1 MVRTLVLHTLLFISF
16 ASFSQDLSGVWEGKG
31 NTADNAKICIIRWN
45 NTYIGYTYDEGM
57 GFCKANFV
65 GEFDSSKKKL
75 KGVNKGFIEKTF
87 FHFQSKYNLNYEANS
102 SGEFLKGVA
111 TAKKVGAKILSMG
124 MPIFVTYKRISDK
137 TDTTEFMR
145 NWLSGKPFTNEELV
159 IDDEVL
165 TDSVTISMPLEESIT
180 LQKNTRKNDT
190 VSVITTHEKELKLF
204 ILDNGIAD
212 KDTISIFH
220 NNKLLLSKEEI
231 TVKGL
236 VFTIAVSENEPD
248 HEIVLVAH
256 NVGSIPPNTAL
267 VIIDTGSEKYRLNAS
282 SDLTKNAMIIVR
294 YKTLD

>member
-1 MVRTLVLHTLLFISF
+1 VRALVLLTQLLISL
-16 ASFSQDLSGVWEGKG
+16 ASFSQNLSGVWEGKG
-31 NTADNAKICIIRWN
+31 NMTDHAKICIIRWN

-65 GEFDSSKKKL
+65 GEFDSSKRKL

-87 FHFQSKYNLNYEANS
+87 LHFQSKYNLTYEANS

-111 TAKKVGAKILSMG
+111 TAKTVGAKILSIS
-124 MPIFVTYKRISDK
+124 MPVFVTYKRISDK

-145 NWLSGKPFTNEELV
+145 KWLSDKPFITNEDMV
-159 IDDEVL
+159 IDEELL
-165 TDSVTISMPLEESIT
+165 TDSVTISLPLEESLT

-190 VSVITTHEKELKLF
+190 VSVIITHEKVLKLY

-231 TVKGL
+231 TVKG
-236 VFTIAVSENEPD
+236 VTFTIAVSHNEPE

-282 SDLTKNAMIIVR
+282 SDFTKNAMIIVR
-294 YKTLD
+294 YKKLD